1 MATSASSCT
10 LSSFLWRGLLAC
22 STRSAAPFF
31 LRSGSLLFA
40 SKPLSL
46 YGSPHQVTP
55 LGPGAVVVTHALITE
70 KVIQN
75 EPRVGRALSNS
86 AIGYYVVPLAE
97 ADLSLVDL
105 LQLIG
110 ALEGPI
116 LPHSPRPRHVSGPW
130 DVPSPESAFLWVVRH
145 VKELAPVLTGTPH
158 VDHLAPGLQVPLHV
172 LPERPYPGVV
182 SLRNGIVSP
191 GKGWHILGHFAPL
204 RFPFYPSTVH
214 NLHIVVSEEPEH
226 PEGVGGPPVVLV
238 TVEDNRRIRGDA
250 QLRHE
255 VGEVLRVQVITHKR
269 IIEVLDP
276 VYLHGVGYMTYVIE
290 EHVLIRFDYA
300 DVLRVVQVLCDPL
313 GTDEGVR
320 VRVTFLLYFLLRHR
334 SSSLHYCTSAHSN
347 VSPIRFVEIMLGNGP
362 LRSGASA

>member
-46 YGSPHQVTP
+46 YGSRHQVTL

-70 KVIQN
+70 EIIQD
-75 EPRVGRALSNS
+75 EPRVGRALSYP
-86 AIGYYVVPLAE
+86 AIGYDVVPPAE

-116 LPHSPRPRHVSGPW
+116 LPDSPRPRHVSGPRN
-130 DVPSPESAFLWVVRH
+130 VPSPESALLWVVGH

-158 VDHLAPGLQVPLHV
+158 VDHLSPSLQVPLHV
-172 LPERPYPGVV
+172 LPERPYFGVV
-182 SLRNGIVSP
+182 PLRNRVVGP

-204 RFPFYPSTVH
+204 CLPFHPSTVH
-214 NLHIVVSEEPEH
+214 NLHVVVAEQPEH
-226 PEGVGGPPVVLV
+226 PECVGRPPVVLV
-238 TVEDNRRIRGDA
+238 TVEDDRRIGRDA
-250 QLRHE
+250 QLCHE

-269 IIEVLDP
+269 IVEVLDP
-276 VYLHGVGYMTYVIE
+276 VYLHRIGNVAYVIE

-320 VRVTFLLYFLLRHR
+320 VRVTFLPYLLLRHR
-334 SSSLHYCTSAHSN
+334 SSSVTQLSHERT
-347 VSPIRFVEIMLGNGP
+347 F
-362 LRSGASA
+362 

>member
-1 MATSASSCT
+1 MATSASPCT
-10 LSSFLWRGLLAC
+10 LSSFLWRGFLAC
-22 STRSAAPFF
+22 STSSAAPFF

-145 VKELAPVLTGTPH
+145 VKELAPVLTGTPY
-158 VDHLAPGLQVPLHV
+158 VDHLSPGLQMPLHV
-172 LPERPYPGVV
+172 LPESPYLGVV
-182 SLRNGIVSP
+182 PLRNRVLSP
-191 GKGWHILGHFAPL
+191 GKGWYILGHFAPL

-214 NLHIVVSEEPEH
+214 NLHVVVAKETEH
-226 PEGVGGPPVVLV
+226 PEGVGRPPVVLV
-238 TVEDNRRIRGDA
+238 TVEDDRRIRGNA

-255 VGEVLRVQVITHKR
+255 VGEVLRVQVITHER
-269 IIEVLDP
+269 IVEVLDP
-276 VYLHGVGYMTYVIE
+276 IYLHGVRYVANVIE

-313 GTDEGVR
+313 STNESLR
-320 VRVTFLLYFLLRHR
+320 VCVTFILYLLLCHR
-334 SSSLHYCTSAHSN
+334 SSSVT
-347 VSPIRFVEIMLGNGP
+347 P
-362 LRSGASA
+362 LSHERTF